1 MKEYLN
7 RVIDRHSARIG
18 SDFEER
24 LDKSKLAF
32 RWEMLQRIEATMEGI
47 SQAIEKGL
55 DLKTKSEK
63 EIKDQKILLT
73 KNSLPKMGEVKDKL
87 IDIRAK
93 DNLFSL
99 GGIPNAY

>member
-32 RWEMLQRIEATMEGI
+32 RWAMLQRIEATMEGI
-47 SQAIEKGL
+47 SKAIEKGL
-55 DLKTKSEK
+55 SIKSRSEV
-63 EIKDQKILLT
+63 EIKEQKVLFNETLRRI
-73 KNSLPKMGEVKDKL
+73 GESWEKL
-87 IDIRAK
+87 IQIRK
-93 DNLFSL
+93 K
-99 GGIPNAY
+99 ITV